1 MKLSSEE
8 RERLA
13 ALRQL
18 LVLDTTPEP
27 VFDSVARMAATLCDV
42 PVALLSLVDEDR
54 QWFKAVFGL
63 PGATETA
70 RNISFCTHA
79 IEGDEVFEIPDART
93 DPRFADNPLVT
104 GDPNIRFYAGAPL
117 KTRDGHR
124 VGTLCVIDR
133 EPHRLAPEQRDKL
146 RALATVVSAA
156 LDMRRE
162 LIQKS
167 VSARTA
173 YENSTVTASPASARS
188 M

>member
-18 LVLDTTPEP
+18 LVLDTAPEP

-70 RNISFCTHA
+70 RDISFCTHA
-79 IEGDEVFEIPDART
+79 IEGDEVFEVNDAL
-93 DPRFADNPLVT
+93 DDQRFADNPLVT

-117 KTRDGHR
+117 VTSTGAAL
-124 VGTLCVIDR
+124 GTVCVIDR
-133 EPHRLAPEQRDKL
+133 TPRTLDPRQLELLQFLAQQVVTRLEQHARETK
-146 RALATVVSAA
+146 SAA
-156 LDMRRE
+156 D
-162 LIQKS
+162 
-167 VSARTA
+167 
-173 YENSTVTASPASARS
+173 
-188 M
+188 